1 MSKVQLRREESTFL
15 DCYTITMQSWKSV
28 KIRPKSPWKSVEID
42 LKIPWKNVKQGDK
55 LAIFQFIW

>member
-28 KIRPKSPWKSVEID
+28 KIRPKSPWKSVKND
-42 LKIPWKNVKQGDK
+42 LKIPWKNVKRLDK
-55 LAIFQFIW
+55 PTIF

>member
-28 KIRPKSPWKSVEID
+28 KISTKSPWKSVKND
-42 LKIPWKNVKQGDK
+42 LKIPWKNVKRVDK
-55 LAIFQFIW
+55 PTIF

>member
-42 LKIPWKNVKQGDK
+42 LKIPWKNVKRVDK
-55 LAIFQFIW
+55 PTIF

>member
-28 KIRPKSPWKSVEID
+28 KIRPKSPWKSVKND
-42 LKIPWKNVKQGDK
+42 LKIPWKNVKRVDK
-55 LAIFQFIW
+55 PTIF

>member
-1 MSKVQLRREESTFL
+1 MSKVQLRREKSTFL
-15 DCYTITMQSWKSV
+15 DGYTITMQSWKSV
-28 KIRPKSPWKSVEID
+28 GID